1 MEKVLLKSEPSFKW
15 ERMAKFKA
23 QAVVTFG
30 KFTSYSTTQSGTPNK
45 PTQLNANSLANL
57 EKVNQEGYNGYMSD
71 ATRRHVKG
79 ILENLLI
86 AIELNTSMKFPFV
99 KGQEKPLDLIYPTF
113 VTLSLPFKQMH
124 DDNDLKREVF
134 TPFMQ
139 EIIRNW
145 NVKCYVWVAETQKN
159 GNIHFHVLMDR
170 GIPAVRLRQIWNK
183 HLDSLDYVKCFA
195 RIQAKIYE
203 KGYVFREEMLKERI
217 KAERERAIKLKLKFG
232 KKEEREVRKKEE
244 ARQPIAYQKGVAN
257 NWRDPNSTDIHSIQ
271 NIKKLTAYI
280 TKYMTK
286 EPKMIKPILAENQRI
301 VAENGKHYIITSTII
316 PESTANLY
324 GNNGTVQAIRV
335 PESINEDKVVFT
347 PKFENRKLRGRI
359 WGAAERLK
367 SPETKP
373 CAYTIALETYTEAW
387 NTYHITTTRPQTFR
401 IATGNQDLF
410 GNKEYVYQDREVIHE
425 YDRMDF
431 QKWPSKNRTALAYLE
446 SLESEVPNEEIKAAT
461 LKAGALFASAAS
473 NKVIP
478 LRDPQKDYLQK
489 YSPSLWEGYKAHYR
503 TVFGILYPE
512 TVSETHYESAA

>member
-15 ERMAKFKA
+15 ERLAKFKA

-30 KFTSYSTTQSGTPNK
+30 KFTSYNTTKGGTPNQ

-99 KGQEKPLDLIYPTF
+99 AGQEKPLNQVYPTF

-145 NVKCYVWVAETQKN
+145 NVRCYVWVAETQKN
-159 GNIHFHVLMDR
+159 GNIHFHILMDR

-183 HLDSLDYVKCFA
+183 HLDTLDYVKCFA
-195 RIQAKIYE
+195 RIQQKIYQ
-203 KGYVFREEMLKERI
+203 KGYVFREDMLKERI
-217 KAERERAIKLKLKFG
+217 KAERERAIKLKQRFG
-232 KKEEREVRKKEE
+232 RKEEREVRKKEE
-244 ARQPIAYQKGVAN
+244 ARQPLAYQKGVAN

-286 EPKMIKPILAENQRI
+286 APKMINPILAENQKL
-301 VAENGKHYIITSTII
+301 VEENGKHYLITSTVV
-316 PESTANLY
+316 PESTANVY
-324 GNNGTVQAIRV
+324 GKNGKIEKIII
-335 PESINEDKVVFT
+335 PESIREDKAVYT
-347 PKFENRKLRGRI
+347 PKFETRKLRGRI

-367 SPETKP
+367 APDTKP
-373 CAYTIALETYTEAW
+373 CAYTLAIETYTEAW
-387 NTYHITTTRPQTFR
+387 NTYHVTEIRSKTYREP
-401 IATGNQDLF
+401 TGNRNLF
-410 GNKEYVYQDREVIHE
+410 GEEEFKLIDRDITLDF
-425 YDRMDF
+425 DRTDF
-431 QKWPSKNRTALAYLE
+431 QKWHSEHKTGLYYLE
-446 SLESEVPNEEIKAAT
+446 LLEKEVPPEEIKAAT
-461 LKAGALFASAAS
+461 LKAGALFASVTS

-478 LRDPQKDYLQK
+478 LREPQKEYLQK
-489 YSPSLWEGYKAHYR
+489 HSPVLWEAYKDHYR
-503 TVFGILYPE
+503 TVFETLYAD
-512 TVSETHYESAA
+512 AA